1 VPLWFFASDLHGRA
15 GRVRALL
22 AAIRTERP
30 AAVLLGGDLLPR
42 GPGDGSDFLEE
53 VLVSGLLELGRDL
66 GPAAPAVLA
75 ILGNDDP
82 AAAEP
87 AVRDAEAR
95 GAWTWVEG
103 RRVVVGGRAVVGCG
117 LVPPTPFLLKDRERY
132 DVSRFVDPGAVSPE
146 EGWRSVPISPEEAR
160 RTIRETLDDLV
171 GDGDLSETVLLLH
184 SPPYGTALDRA
195 GLDGRMVDHVPVD
208 VHIGSM
214 AVRRLVEARQPR
226 LVLCGHVH
234 EAVRLTG
241 TWMERIGS
249 TVVLQGAH
257 DGPEL
262 ALVRVDPADPGAAT
276 RELIPPV

>member
-1 VPLWFFASDLHGRA
+1 MACWFHTSDLHGRT
-15 GRVRALL
+15 GRVHALFR
-22 AAIRTERP
+22 AIRAERP
-30 AAVLLGGDLLPR
+30 EAVLLGGDLTPR
-42 GPGDGSDFLEE
+42 GPDGPDFLAD
-53 VLVSGLLELGRDL
+53 VLVPGLLEIRRDL
-66 GPAAPAVLA
+66 GSEAPAVLA

-82 AAAEP
+82 ALAEP
-87 AVRDAEAR
+87 VVREAEAR

-103 RRVVVGGRAVVGCG
+103 RRVVVGGRPVYGCG
-117 LVPPTPFLLKDRERY
+117 FVPPTPFLLKDRERY

-146 EGWRSVPISPEEAR
+146 EGWRSVPVDPAAMR

-171 GDGDLSETVLLLH
+171 GDDDLSEAVLLLH
-184 SPPYGTALDRA
+184 TPPYGTALDRA
-195 GLDGRMVDHVPVD
+195 ALDGRMVDHVPVD
-208 VHIGSM
+208 VHIGSI
-214 AVRRLVEARQPR
+214 AVRRLVEVRQPW

-262 ALVRVDPADPGAAT
+262 ALNRFDPSDPGAAT
-276 RELIPPV
+276 RELVPPA